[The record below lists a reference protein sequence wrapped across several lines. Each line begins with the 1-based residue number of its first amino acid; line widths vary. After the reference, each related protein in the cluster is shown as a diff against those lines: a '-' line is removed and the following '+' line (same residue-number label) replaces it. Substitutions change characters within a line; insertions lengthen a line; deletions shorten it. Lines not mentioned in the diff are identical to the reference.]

1 MMTVEETAILYA
13 ERGLSV
19 ILVNP
24 KTKAALHKFKDQK
37 PLTPQEVKEMFIR
50 FPNAG
55 LALRTDKFAVIDVDK
70 HHGDGVKS
78 LDKLGIEDCFKNTL
92 FEQTP
97 TGGYHFFFNQPK
109 VRLKQDIGI
118 WPDVDLKIGYNSYV
132 VISPTPGYRVLN
144 RTNVK
149 DFPEELLDII
159 LKKQADKAPE
169 ISELDMI
176 EKTFFSYYRTPS
188 EKSVKMFKM
197 LLNGLGTE
205 GMRNNNLASLAGS
218 LLARNLDPSL
228 VVDLCLATNQRSE
241 QPLPEEEAFNTVAS
255 ILRKHAESKKIRR
268 VDDNERGA

>member
-1 MMTVEETAILYA
+1 MKDNMTVEETAIFYA

-19 ILVNP
+19 ILVDP
-24 KTKAALHKFKDQK
+24 KTKAALHKFKDQA
-37 PLTPQEVKEMFIR
+37 PLTPEEVKDKFAR

-78 LDKLGIEDCFKNTL
+78 LDKLGIEDCFKHTL

-97 TGGYHFFFNQPK
+97 TGGYHFFFYQPK

-132 VISPTPGYRVLN
+132 VISPTPGYKILN

-149 DFPEELLDII
+149 EFPEELLDII

-169 ISELDMI
+169 TSKLDMI
-176 EKTFFSYYRTPS
+176 EQTFLKYQRTPS
-188 EKSVKMFKM
+188 ENTVKMFNM

-205 GMRNNNLASLAGS
+205 GIRNNNLAFLAGS
-218 LLARNLDPSL
+218 LLARNLEPEL
-228 VVDLCLATNQRSE
+228 VIDLCLATNQRGE
-241 QPLPEEEAFNTVAS
+241 KPLPEDEAFSTIAS
-255 ILRKHAESKKIRR
+255 ILRKHAESKKVWK
-268 VDDNERGA
+268 VDR